1 MSDAPNPAIP
11 KVRVRTRQNF
21 PGQIHPAPDDAAALK
36 TEGAS
41 GVATNV
47 PSAPGAD
54 AGAYSVGYGRPPR
67 HSRFQKGVSGNK
79 KGRPKGSR
87 NARTIARDFLARKAP
102 VTIDGK
108 RQKMTALEIAILQ
121 QVKRATEKGELKSL
135 QYVTNLAEG
144 ETLSSSPSTT
154 DPSIP
159 QAFTLE
165 AQDLHDLAILAHHR
179 REEMLARGIAPD
191 VVDLVM
197 TELGLVAKEPAS

>member
-1 MSDAPNPAIP
+1 MSEVPDPTVP

-21 PGQIHPAPDDAAALK
+21 PGQVHPALDKAAALQ
-36 TEGAS
+36 TEVAN
-41 GVATNV
+41 GVATDE
-47 PSAPGAD
+47 PSELGTAAD
-54 AGAYSVGYGRPPR
+54 DYSVGYGRPPK

-79 KGRPKGSR
+79 KGRPKASK
-87 NARTIARDFLARKAP
+87 NARTIARNLLARKTP

-108 RQKMTALEIAILQ
+108 RQKITALEIAVLQ
-121 QVKRATEKGELKSL
+121 QVKRATEKGDLKAL

-144 ETLSSSPSTT
+144 EAPSPSQLAANPSSSQP
-154 DPSIP
+154 
-159 QAFTLE
+159 FTLE
-165 AQDLHDLAILAHHR
+165 AQDLYDLAILAHHR